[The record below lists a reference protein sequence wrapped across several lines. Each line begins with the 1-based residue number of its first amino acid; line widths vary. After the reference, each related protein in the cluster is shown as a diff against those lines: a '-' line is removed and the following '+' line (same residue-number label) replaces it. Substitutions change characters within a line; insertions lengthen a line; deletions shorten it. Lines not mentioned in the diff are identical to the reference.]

1 MTLEERN
8 EKLDA
13 AKTLVLRGWTQGAS
27 ARNAEGQAVTAR
39 DSTAVCWC
47 INGAV
52 VRVCTAQS
60 KEDLYAL
67 TNALSYAAGAL
78 KLDKN
83 YITYNDF
90 PGRTKYEVAAL
101 FDHAK
106 EQPL

>member
-13 AKTLVLRGWTQGAS
+13 AKALVLKGWAQRTFYVVIKGQLCFCVLGALREAFHCTPS
-27 ARNAEGQAVTAR
+27 LL
-39 DSTAVCWC
+39 DSNL
-47 INGAV
+47 I
-52 VRVCTAQS
+52 S
-60 KEDLYAL
+60 SMEH
-67 TNALSYAAGAL
+67 AAGLEAQGNPWQL
-78 KLDKN
+78 AKW
-83 YITYNDF
+83 NDT